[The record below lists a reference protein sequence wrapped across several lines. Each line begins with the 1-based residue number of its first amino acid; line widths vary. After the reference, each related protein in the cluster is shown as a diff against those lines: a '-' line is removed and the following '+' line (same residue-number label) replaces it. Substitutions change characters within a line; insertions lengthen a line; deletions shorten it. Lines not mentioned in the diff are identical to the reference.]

1 LTSFAGQ
8 GRIAW
13 VIDMA
18 HFEKTLE
25 TRELF
30 RGRILRLEVDRVE
43 LEDGSVSSR
52 EVVRHPG
59 GAAILPLDAEGQVTL
74 VRQFRYAFGQE
85 LLEIPA
91 GKLEPGE
98 EPKTAA
104 IRELEEE
111 CGLVAGAVTDLGCIY
126 PSVGYDD
133 EIIYLYLARDLR
145 PTEAR
150 PDAGEF
156 VSLERYPL
164 STLAEMAES
173 GVLRDAKTVTAVLKT
188 RSLISRDART

>member
-1 LTSFAGQ
+1 M
-8 GRIAW
+8 I
-13 VIDMA
+13 MA

-98 EPKTAA
+98 DPKTAA

-156 VSLERYPL
+156 VSLERFPL

-188 RSLISRDART
+188 RNLISRDAGT

>member
-1 LTSFAGQ
+1 MTSFAGQ

-98 EPKTAA
+98 DPKTAA

-188 RSLISRDART
+188 RNLISRDART

>member
-1 LTSFAGQ
+1 MTSFAGQ

-59 GAAILPLDAEGQVTL
+59 GAAILPLDADGQVTL

-98 EPKTAA
+98 EPKAAA

-111 CGLVAGAVTDLGCIY
+111 CGLAAGAVTDLGCIY

-164 STLAEMAES
+164 STLADMAES

-188 RSLISRDART
+188 RSLIFRDAGT

>member
-1 LTSFAGQ
+1 MTSFAGQ

-59 GAAILPLDAEGQVTL
+59 GAAILPLDADGQVTL

-98 EPKTAA
+98 DPKAAA

-111 CGLVAGAVTDLGCIY
+111 CGLAAGAVTDLGCIY

-188 RSLISRDART
+188 RSLIFRDAGT

>member
-1 LTSFAGQ
+1 MTSFAGQ

-59 GAAILPLDAEGQVTL
+59 GAAILPLDADGQVTL

>member
-1 LTSFAGQ
+1 MTSFAGQ

-13 VIDMA
+13 VMIMA

-98 EPKTAA
+98 DPKTAA

-156 VSLERYPL
+156 VSLERFPL

-188 RSLISRDART
+188 RNLISRDAGT

>member
-1 LTSFAGQ
+1 MTSFAGQ

-59 GAAILPLDAEGQVTL
+59 GAAILPLDADEQVTL

-98 EPKTAA
+98 DPKAAA

>member
-59 GAAILPLDAEGQVTL
+59 GAAILPLDADGQVTL

-98 EPKTAA
+98 EPKAAA

-126 PSVGYDD
+126 PSVGYGD

>member
-1 LTSFAGQ
+1 MTSFAGQ

-59 GAAILPLDAEGQVTL
+59 GAAILPLDADGQVTL

-98 EPKTAA
+98 DPKTAA

-133 EIIYLYLARDLR
+133 EIIHLYLARDR
-145 PTEAR
+145 RSTEAR

-164 STLAEMAES
+164 STLADMAES

>member
-1 LTSFAGQ
+1 MTSFAGQ

-59 GAAILPLDAEGQVTL
+59 GAAILPLDADGQVTL

-98 EPKTAA
+98 DPKTAA

-133 EIIYLYLARDLR
+133 EIIHLYLARDLR
-145 PTEAR
+145 STEAR

-164 STLAEMAES
+164 STLADMAES

>member
-1 LTSFAGQ
+1 MTSFAGQ

-18 HFEKTLE
+18 HFEKSLE

-98 EPKTAA
+98 DPKTAA

>member
-1 LTSFAGQ
+1 MTSFAGQ

-59 GAAILPLDAEGQVTL
+59 GAAILPLDADGQVTL

-98 EPKTAA
+98 DPKTAA

-145 PTEAR
+145 STEAR

-188 RSLISRDART
+188 RSLIFRDAGT

>member
-1 LTSFAGQ
+1 MTSFAGQ

-59 GAAILPLDAEGQVTL
+59 GAAILPLDADGQVTL

-98 EPKTAA
+98 DPKTAA

-188 RSLISRDART
+188 RSLIFRDAGT

>member
-59 GAAILPLDAEGQVTL
+59 GAAILPLDADGQVTL

>member
-1 LTSFAGQ
+1 MTSFAGQ

-59 GAAILPLDAEGQVTL
+59 GAAILPLDADEQVTL

-98 EPKTAA
+98 DPKTAA

-133 EIIYLYLARDLR
+133 EIIHLYLARDLR
-145 PTEAR
+145 STEAR

-164 STLAEMAES
+164 STLADMAES

>member
-1 LTSFAGQ
+1 MTSFAGQ

-98 EPKTAA
+98 DPKTAA

>member
-1 LTSFAGQ
+1 MTSFAGQ

-98 EPKTAA
+98 DPKAAA

-111 CGLVAGAVTDLGCIY
+111 CGLAAGAVTDLGCIY

-188 RSLISRDART
+188 RSLIFRDAGT

>member
-1 LTSFAGQ
+1 MTSFAGQ

-98 EPKTAA
+98 DPKTAA

-145 PTEAR
+145 STEAR

-188 RSLISRDART
+188 RSLIFRDAGT